1 MSDDHGH
8 GWRSTCGLGV
18 CGSGSGTMM
27 AWCADV
33 VLLPLAR
40 MYAGPQPCAVA
51 SLNSYK
57 RPTQTTLSAG
67 SHTAVRTAGRRH
79 AQGGMWG
86 AARCTPPHGHGS
98 CRRLWGAPG
107 VTQEQFYDP
116 SRTPAVDFEARSGN
130 GAVARL
136 IERHTGRLSGLVGSC
151 GVLETA
157 NTHLGCA
164 GWPMGLSGGHMR
176 RPPTTARRAIGAV
189 SGVMTAP
196 ARPSRAPDGRGVTP
210 GDP

>member
-1 MSDDHGH
+1 MSDDHAH

-40 MYAGPQPCAVA
+40 MHAGPQPCAVA

-130 GAVARL
+130 GAIARAP
-136 IERHTGRLSGLVGSC
+136 ETASRLRDLVGPVW
-151 GVLETA
+151 GVGSPNARVWALGWSYDAPTWA
-157 NTHLGCA
+157 NLG
-164 GWPMGLSGGHMR
+164 P
-176 RPPTTARRAIGAV
+176 V
-189 SGVMTAP
+189 
-196 ARPSRAPDGRGVTP
+196 
-210 GDP
+210 